1 MGSELPAIAG
11 YASGEMF
18 KDGKRDLPKH
28 QGGGTA
34 FRLVGQCLGS
44 GVVAGGTPMCHLGC
58 QAIGQNR
65 INPKSEHHSTAPH

>member
-34 FRLVGQCLGS
+34 FRLLGQCLGS
-44 GVVAGGTPMCHLGC
+44 GVVAGGTPWREFPGMITVSCDELTGGQHL
-58 QAIGQNR
+58 AR
-65 INPKSEHHSTAPH
+65 ASA